1 MHRHRQAR
9 EDPAVPLAH
18 VGQRRIGL
26 LGGNALERVGEGQRE
41 GAPGAQVCPG
51 AREERVAAIPAA
63 HQLRDL
69 HRPEYQGVIALREL
83 ERPRVRHHRL
93 YPELPGSGSR
103 CQRA

>member
-1 MHRHRQAR
+1 MPIAYTLIFTPLVVMH
-9 EDPAVPLAH
+9 
-18 VGQRRIGL
+18 L
-26 LGGNALERVGEGQRE
+26 LTVRTDHDKDRSFQ
-41 GAPGAQVCPG
+41 
-51 AREERVAAIPAA
+51 RVAAIPAA

-83 ERPRVRHHRL
+83 ERPRVRHHGL